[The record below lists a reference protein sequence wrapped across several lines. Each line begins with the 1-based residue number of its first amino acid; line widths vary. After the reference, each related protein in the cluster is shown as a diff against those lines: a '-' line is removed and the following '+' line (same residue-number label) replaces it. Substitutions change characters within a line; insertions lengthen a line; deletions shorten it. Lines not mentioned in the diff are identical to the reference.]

1 MRSMF
6 TTLTTAAATVL
17 IIYVLFCV
25 LLYVSQERMLFYP
38 GPNDPV
44 LLREWE
50 SRRVEISTQDSVL
63 EGWWTEDSAAATDI
77 VILYFG
83 GNAEDVLYALSTAHQ
98 LGARRVFA
106 ANYRG
111 YGKTKGQPSQAALF
125 ADGLTLHDYVAAH
138 PQVAGHRVVVM
149 GRSLGSGVAT
159 YVAAHRKVSGA
170 ILITPYDSVA
180 AVAQRKFPFAP
191 VRWLLKHPFP
201 SDRYARTLRVP
212 ALMIGAEHDQVV
224 PVDHAR
230 LLYMVWGGQKSLHV
244 LPRTNHNNV
253 DQHPEYFRLV
263 QDFLTSLARS

>member
-1 MRSMF
+1 MF
-6 TTLTTAAATVL
+6 ATLTTAAAAVL
-17 IIYVLFCV
+17 LIYVGFCV

-44 LLREWE
+44 LLREWAP
-50 SRRVEISTQDSVL
+50 RRVEISTHDSVL
-63 EGWWTEDSAAATDI
+63 EGWWTEDRNPETDI

-98 LGARRVFA
+98 LGAGRVFA

-125 ADGLTLHDYVAAH
+125 ADGLTLYDYVAAH
-138 PQVAGHRVVVM
+138 PDVAGHRIVVM

-159 YVAAHRKVSGA
+159 HVAAHRKVSGA

-180 AVAQRKFPFAP
+180 AIAQKKFPFAP

-201 SDRYARTLRVP
+201 SDRYAPKIEVP
-212 ALMIGAEHDQVV
+212 ALMIGAEYDQVV
-224 PVDHAR
+224 PVAHAR
-230 LLYMVWGGQKSLHV
+230 ALYIVWGGQKSLHV
-244 LPRTNHNNV
+244 LPRTSHNNV
-253 DQHPEYFRLV
+253 EQHPDYFRLV
-263 QDFLTSLARS
+263 QDFLISLPRA